1 MKTRK
6 YVRMIVV
13 LFSLL
18 GDLRNLHSRR
28 GNGQCSDEGYRG
40 CYSGEAMLP
49 SVGWKYSPSLDAEGC
64 PIVPNLLSFLL
75 PLSSPAAEI
84 SSSVHTM
91 VLSSIVFN
99 TKGPTIAPMENA
111 SIAHRLKQL
120 KWDLSL
126 KTGAA
131 QPWRGI
137 KLGQTL

>member
-1 MKTRK
+1 MLRFRQVKTAT
-6 YVRMIVV
+6 
-13 LFSLL
+13 LTLL
-18 GDLRNLHSRR
+18 LCGTAKA
-28 GNGQCSDEGYRG
+28 Q
-40 CYSGEAMLP
+40 SGPLISFLLLP
-49 SVGWKYSPSLDAEGC
+49 SARLKLRLPGGERIHQALRGR
-64 PIVPNLLSFLL
+64 VPNSLFFPL

>member
-1 MKTRK
+1 MPSSVKWR
-6 YVRMIVV
+6 
-13 LFSLL
+13 
-18 GDLRNLHSRR
+18 GD
-28 GNGQCSDEGYRG
+28 
-40 CYSGEAMLP
+40 
-49 SVGWKYSPSLDAEGC
+49 SPSIVAEGC
-64 PIVPNLLSFLL
+64 LTNLLFFPL
-75 PLSSPAAEI
+75 PLSSSTAEI

>member
-1 MKTRK
+1 
-6 YVRMIVV
+6 
-13 LFSLL
+13 
-18 GDLRNLHSRR
+18 
-28 GNGQCSDEGYRG
+28 
-40 CYSGEAMLP
+40 MLP

-75 PLSSPAAEI
+75 PLSSPAAPARQLRR
-84 SSSVHTM
+84 SLLQCTLYTM
-91 VLSSIVFN
+91 VMSSIGFN
-99 TKGPTIAPMENA
+99 TKGPTIALMENA
-111 SIAHRLKQL
+111 SIAHRLKQLKWDLSLKQL